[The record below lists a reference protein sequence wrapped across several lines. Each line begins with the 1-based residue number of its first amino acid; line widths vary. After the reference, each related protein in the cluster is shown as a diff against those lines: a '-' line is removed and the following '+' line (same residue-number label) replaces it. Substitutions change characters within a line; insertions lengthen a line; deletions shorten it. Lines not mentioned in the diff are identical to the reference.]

1 MTDNPT
7 PNPAF
12 QLGICMAG
20 AVSAG
25 AYTAGVMDYLLE
37 ALAAYEKTRGQNG
50 FPSHKIEIPVMGG
63 ASAGGMTAII
73 TAAALQQ
80 GITPITA
87 PSDNPYDKRPE
98 NILYHSWVD
107 LTARDMFSKMLA
119 TDDIDHEVVSALNCQ
134 FIDEVAQR
142 AIRPAGTVNW
152 QEMPGFFPG
161 KLKLFTTLS
170 NLEGFTYDIT
180 FKSDAPG
187 TRHPYYMQLHN
198 DYACFELL

>member
-7 PNPAF
+7 PHPAF

-37 ALAAYEKTRGQNG
+37 ALATYEKTRDQNG

-80 GITPITA
+80 GITPVTA
-87 PSDNPYDKRPE
+87 PLPDPQQERPE

-107 LTARDMFSKMLA
+107 LTAPDMFTKMLA
-119 TDDIDHEVVSALNCQ
+119 TDDIGSEVVSALNCE

-142 AIRPAGTVNW
+142 AYKAGRGCCLAGNA
-152 QEMPGFFPG
+152 GF
-161 KLKLFTTLS
+161 LS
-170 NLEGFTYDIT
+170 AQTQIV
-180 FKSDAPG
+180 
-187 TRHPYYMQLHN
+187 YYAKQSRRLYLRYN
-198 DYACFELL
+198 FQI